1 MTMDSIYD
9 EAVQQSLKRRLAA
22 LGPDSQAQWGR
33 MSAHQ
38 AVVHLADAFRL
49 VFGERPTRFKAGL
62 VWKLVSRVFALS
74 TPMPWPKGVETA
86 PEVDQERGG
95 TTPTEFASDME
106 ELVALM
112 DRFISMDGREMA
124 EHPIF
129 GALGRGEWGR
139 WGYRHLDHHLR
150 QFGL

>member
-1 MTMDSIYD
+1 MTFDSIYD
-9 EAVQQSLKRRLAA
+9 EGIQRSLKQRLDA
-22 LGPDSQAQWGR
+22 LAPDTRARWGR

-49 VFGERPTRFKAGL
+49 VFGERPTAYKGGL
-62 VWKLVSRVFALS
+62 VLKIVSRVYALS
-74 TPMPWPKGVETA
+74 LPAPWPKGVETA

-95 TTPTEFASDME
+95 TTPTEFASDMKG
-106 ELVALM
+106 LVALT
-112 DRFISMDGREMA
+112 DRFIEMDGRSMA

-129 GALGRGEWGR
+129 GSLTRGEWGR

-150 QFGL
+150 QFGV

>member
-1 MTMDSIYD
+1 MTLDSIYD
-9 EAVQQSLKRRLAA
+9 EAVQQSLKRRLAV
-22 LGPDSQAQWGR
+22 LQPDSHAQWGR

-38 AVVHLADAFRL
+38 AVCHLADALRL
-49 VFGERPTRFKAGL
+49 VFGERPTGFKAGFVL
-62 VWKLVSRVFALS
+62 KVVSRVLALS

-86 PEVDQERGG
+86 PEVDQELGG
-95 TTPTEFASDME
+95 TTPTEFALDME

-112 DRFISMDGREMA
+112 ERFISMDGRSMA

-129 GALGRGEWGR
+129 GGLTRGEWGR

-150 QFGL
+150 QFGV